1 MATCRANSSP
11 ASSLAV
17 TIWRAAISAP
27 GFGGDLKMIFVGNG
41 RGVGPDI
48 DAFAALGD
56 APPLLA
62 ALVGSLNF
70 CGKEDGYE
78 KEEAARGVRRMVWF
92 PPPVHAP
99 GRAP

>member
-17 TIWRAAISAP
+17 TIWRAGISAP

-41 RGVGPDI
+41 RGVGP
-48 DAFAALGD
+48 
-56 APPLLA
+56 
-62 ALVGSLNF
+62 LNF

-78 KEEAARGVRRMVWF
+78 KEEAARGVRRVVWF